1 MLHMYQYALYYYK
14 KAAALKPSDAR
25 MWCAV
30 GNCFSRLGSKK
41 DAMLTL
47 EKAVHCGDRE
57 GTTLSNSVLYLLT
70 YLHAYEGIATR
81 ELARLYRENGNTTK
95 AAECYHKH
103 LNTLGLNQ
111 MNSNIDQEKA
121 EGIMFLANYHRNK
134 SDLTHA
140 EEFCT
145 LLLVLT
151 FCLLTYSLAHSIQGN
166 YLVDYIGPEGDEAR
180 AMQREI
186 RSYFQANNGGLHTL
200 NHSNTSFNSDRGGI
214 LPDSDDER

>member
-70 YLHAYEGIATR
+70 YL
-81 ELARLYRENGNTTK
+81 LARIRRYCNPGISKIVQRKWE
-95 AAECYHKH
+95 Y
-103 LNTLGLNQ
+103 NQ
-111 MNSNIDQEKA
+111 S
-121 EGIMFLANYHRNK
+121 RR
-134 SDLTHA
+134 
-140 EEFCT
+140 
-145 LLLVLT
+145 VL
-151 FCLLTYSLAHSIQGN
+151 S
-166 YLVDYIGPEGDEAR
+166 
-180 AMQREI
+180 
-186 RSYFQANNGGLHTL
+186 
-200 NHSNTSFNSDRGGI
+200 
-214 LPDSDDER
+214 

>member
-57 GTTLSNSVLYLLT
+57 GIIHPLISLFILFTNSL
-70 YLHAYEGIATR
+70 AYVGIATR
-81 ELARLYRENGNTTK
+81 ELARLYRENGNTIK

-103 LNTLGLNQ
+103 LNTLGFNQ

-121 EGIMFLANYHRNK
+121 EGIIFLANYHRNK

-140 EEFCT
+140 EEYCT
-145 LLLVLT
+145 HSLLLTHFVY
-151 FCLLTYSLAHSIQGN
+151 LLTNSI
-166 YLVDYIGPEGDEAR
+166 
-180 AMQREI
+180 I
-186 RSYFQANNGGLHTL
+186 R
-200 NHSNTSFNSDRGGI
+200 
-214 LPDSDDER
+214 

>member
-57 GTTLSNSVLYLLT
+57 GTINSLSHSLT
-70 YLHAYEGIATR
+70 YVFAHQLAYVGIATR

-103 LNTLGLNQ
+103 LNTLGFNQ
-111 MNSNIDQEKA
+111 ANQSNIDPEKA
-121 EGIMFLANYHRNK
+121 EGKIFLANYHRNK

-140 EEFCT
+140 EEYCT
-145 LLLVLT
+145 HSLIT
-151 FCLLTYSLAHSIQGN
+151 TYSLIITH
-166 YLVDYIGPEGDEAR
+166 LL
-180 AMQREI
+180 
-186 RSYFQANNGGLHTL
+186 F
-200 NHSNTSFNSDRGGI
+200 
-214 LPDSDDER
+214 